1 MSAFVIIIFT
11 MPKMPRHKQGV
22 KNKGKSQQKGQ
33 QMSVNLSKSQ
43 YLRGLQCKKSL
54 WLYKYA
60 REIQDTPS
68 ESQLARFE
76 SGDRVGELALKLF
89 DCTEK
94 IDFDEGDFAKKI
106 ARTQAL
112 IASGV
117 SAIAEATFEYKG
129 VIVMVDILQITPQGL
144 IINEVKSATS
154 LKGVYIDDLAIQ
166 YFVITQGSSQ
176 NAHKVAGANLIH
188 INNSYERN
196 GELEIEKLFTKVD
209 CLESVRA
216 KQGEVAQNLA
226 EFENALSNTEI
237 YPQIPIGAQC
247 STPYNCDFRGYCWRG
262 VPQQD
267 SIFHIAGRKSFDP
280 FALYHSGI
288 RSFSEIEDFGI
299 LSESQKLQV
308 QSALKKEVHI
318 YKGAIKA
325 FLDTLAYPVYHLDFE
340 TFAEAV
346 PSFDKQRAY
355 MQIPFQYSLHIEG
368 LGEAK
373 EVAHREFLADWH
385 SDPREAFIQS
395 LIKDIPQDACI
406 LAYNASFEKG
416 VMKNLAESFPKY
428 AEALENFIA
437 NTHDLMIPFK
447 DKSYYHHAMNGSY
460 SIKAVLP
467 ALVPEMERAYQNL
480 ELIHNG
486 DEAMSAFPRLK
497 QMSEKERESYRAA
510 LLEYCKLDTLAMLKV
525 LEKLREV
532 ARD

>member
-1 MSAFVIIIFT
+1 MSI
-11 MPKMPRHKQGV
+11 
-22 KNKGKSQQKGQ
+22 
-33 QMSVNLSKSQ
+33 NLSKSQ

-94 IDFDEGDFAKKI
+94 IDFDEGDFAEKI

-166 YFVITQGSSQ
+166 YFVITQGTQTQAPSYIYDKHAQPQTQSQDTQ
-176 NAHKVAGANLIH
+176 NAHKVIGANLIH

-196 GELEIEKLFTKVD
+196 GELELEKLFTKVD

-237 YPQIPIGAQC
+237 SPQIPIGAQC
-247 STPYNCDFRGYCWRG
+247 STPYNCDFRGYCWHT
-262 VPQQD
+262 VPKQD

-318 YKGAIKA
+318 DKGAIKA

-467 ALVPEMERAYQNL
+467 ALAPEMERAYQNL

-497 QMSEKERESYRAA
+497 QMSENERESYRAA

>member
-1 MSAFVIIIFT
+1 
-11 MPKMPRHKQGV
+11 MPKPQTRRKKQR
-22 KNKGKSQQKGQ
+22 QITTKGQ

-94 IDFDEGDFAKKI
+94 IEFDEGDFAEKI
-106 ARTQAL
+106 ARTKAF
-112 IASGV
+112 IDSGV
-117 SAIAEATFEYKG
+117 STIAEATFEYKG

-154 LKGVYIDDLAIQ
+154 LKSVYIDDLAIQ
-166 YFVITQGSSQ
+166 YFVITQGGQGAKTKAQDTQ
-176 NAHKVAGANLIH
+176 NNSAYQVIGANLIH

-196 GELEIEKLFTKVD
+196 GELELEKLFICID
-209 CLESVRA
+209 CLESVLE
-216 KQGEVAQNLA
+216 KQGEVAQNLF
-226 EFENALSNTEI
+226 EFEKALNNKEI
-237 YPQIPIGAQC
+237 YPQILIGAQC
-247 STPYNCDFRGYCWRG
+247 STPYNCDFMRYCWRE
-262 VPQQD
+262 VPKQD
-267 SIFHIAGRKSFDP
+267 SIFHIAGRKSFDA
-280 FALYHSGI
+280 FALYHSGV
-288 RSFSEIEDFGI
+288 RSFSEID
-299 LSESQKLQV
+299 LSMLNECQKLQV
-308 QSALKKEVHI
+308 QSALKKEVYI
-318 YKGAIKA
+318 DKDAIMA

-346 PSFDKQRAY
+346 PSLDKSRPY
-355 MQIPFQYSLHIEG
+355 MQIPFQYSLHIDYG
-368 LGEAK
+368 DLGEPK
-373 EVAHREFLADWH
+373 EHREFLADWH
-385 SDPREAFIQS
+385 SDPRIAFVES
-395 LIKDIPQDACI
+395 LVRDIPQGACI

-416 VMKNLAESFPKY
+416 VMRNLAESFPKY

-437 NTHDLMIPFK
+437 NTRDLMIPFK

-467 ALVPEMERAYQNL
+467 AIVPEMERAYSNL
-480 ELIHNG
+480 WLIHNG

-497 QMSEKERESYRAA
+497 LMSENERESYRKA

-532 ARD
+532 AKD